1 MTNFSEL
8 KAVQSAFWGIRVCV
22 CVLMINSIKKMVK
35 GGVVDWLTGIIFAA
49 TFFGMVF
56 VMNNPIVYVVI
67 GAALGLLLCG
77 RVRKGGD
84 KK

>member
-1 MTNFSEL
+1 
-8 KAVQSAFWGIRVCV
+8 
-22 CVLMINSIKKMVK
+22 MVK

-56 VMNNPIVYVVI
+56 VMNNPVIYVII

-77 RVRKGGD
+77 RVRKGGQNQ
-84 KK
+84 